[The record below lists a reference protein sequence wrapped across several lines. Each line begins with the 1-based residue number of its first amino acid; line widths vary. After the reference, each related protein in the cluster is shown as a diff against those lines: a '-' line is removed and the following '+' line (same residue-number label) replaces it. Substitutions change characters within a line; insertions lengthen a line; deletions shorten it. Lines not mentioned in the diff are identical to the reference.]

1 MSRKS
6 VRAALTALA
15 GTALLAGALLAAAAV
30 LPPGTAAAQEATP
43 GEAAAPAPAAD
54 ARLQSLLDEA
64 RRSGT
69 PVIVLP
75 AGAAPAGAQ
84 SGPPAAVGPAEAPQD
99 PLAPAAG
106 VRRAIGAT
114 VATAPQLG
122 AAIAATMDEAE
133 AAAGPDWPARALLLA
148 IAALGLGAG
157 ARLLVLRA
165 TRPWLATLD
174 GAAAGGDRVAVIA
187 SAIGH
192 VAALWLS
199 LAAFLATGI
208 AVGVIVVPDHGPV
221 RWTAVVAVVIVALY
235 LLIRDVFATLFSPS
249 EPARRLVRVDD
260 ATARAMLTRFLAIGG
275 AGCALFFTTTWLGG
289 LGLAERPGDL
299 MRIVSSLSVCVLL
312 SAYVVAHRR
321 TVAGLIRGGRPGA
334 GLLRSAL
341 ASLWHVLIVG
351 YLVVATGFNVVAIV
365 AGEGFRVGP
374 VLAPLAGFFVGFL
387 VHGLAV
393 IVIDRRVR
401 ARRALLYAASGG
413 SAAGLTPDGS
423 AASVASGEGGG
434 RPDPITVWQARWQ
447 ACGERIAAVGAF
459 VVGLLVTLA
468 AAGLLGEGSAA
479 SKSLGLVIIAFL
491 AYAVYQAMLTWID
504 GRIAD
509 EDGPAHVDSED
520 GMGPGASRL
529 ATLLPL
535 LRSVLGVTV
544 FTVAGMVA
552 LSAVGVN
559 VGPLF
564 AGAGIVGL
572 AIGFGAQS
580 LIRDIFSGVFFLADD
595 AFRRGEYIAVGS
607 TTGSVERISLRS
619 FQLRH
624 HNGPLHT
631 IPFGNIDQLTNFS
644 RDWAIMKLKLRL
656 EYGADIEKV
665 RKMIKKLFF

>member
-1 MSRKS
+1 VIGKLWS
-6 VRAALTALA
+6 VFKF
-15 GTALLAGALLAAAAV
+15 V
-30 LPPGTAAAQEATP
+30 
-43 GEAAAPAPAAD
+43 
-54 ARLQSLLDEA
+54 S
-64 RRSGT
+64 
-69 PVIVLP
+69 
-75 AGAAPAGAQ
+75 
-84 SGPPAAVGPAEAPQD
+84 
-99 PLAPAAG
+99 
-106 VRRAIGAT
+106 
-114 VATAPQLG
+114 
-122 AAIAATMDEAE
+122 
-133 AAAGPDWPARALLLA
+133 
-148 IAALGLGAG
+148 
-157 ARLLVLRA
+157 
-165 TRPWLATLD
+165 
-174 GAAAGGDRVAVIA
+174 
-187 SAIGH
+187 
-192 VAALWLS
+192 
-199 LAAFLATGI
+199 
-208 AVGVIVVPDHGPV
+208 
-221 RWTAVVAVVIVALY
+221 VAVVIVALY

-665 RKMIKKLFF
+665 RKMIKKLGQEMAADPEIGHRFLDPPKSQGVVEMEDSAMILRVKFMTRPGDQFLARRHVYSRIHDLFEREGIAFASRQVVVRVEGGLPEGAEARARAQAAAGAALPAIEAEAT